1 MSVMPST
8 PFYGLGVDPATDM
21 VFDNH
26 MSNTAAAKTG
36 PQDEWDEYFSS
47 LGMVDPRRPQ
57 VARRATRRFGWDR

>member
-1 MSVMPST
+1 
-8 PFYGLGVDPATDM
+8 M